1 MSKSS
6 VYLLFSKILII
17 NIIFLAAACNWAPKT
32 EKDLQIFR
40 YNESAGISTL
50 DPAFAKDLPHIW
62 ACNQL
67 YNGLVTLDKD
77 LDILPAIAKHWII
90 DSTARIY
97 TFTLRDD
104 VYFHESEV
112 FENKSR
118 IVTAQDFVY
127 SFNRLLS
134 PGLSS
139 PGTWI
144 FNQVAQSDGKYA
156 FNALNDTTLEIRLSS
171 PFPAFLGV
179 LAMTYASV
187 VPEEAI
193 AFYGSN
199 FRNNPVG
206 TGPFR
211 FQYWKEGVKLVFW
224 KNTQYFEWENGSQ
237 LPFLDAVS
245 ISFLIDRQ
253 TAFLEF
259 VKENL
264 DFMSGIDARYKDEL
278 LSRDGQLRSKYTDY
292 IQLISQPY
300 LNTEYLGI
308 FIGEGQGAGPQQ
320 PLMNKSVRQ
329 AINYAIDR
337 QKMLRFLRNG
347 IGMPGHA
354 GMIPYGMPGHDSLG
368 QIGYT
373 FNPIKARELIAKS
386 GFEKPQITITTT
398 ADYVDI
404 IKFVQSQLNDVGFDA
419 RIEVSPAATMREM
432 RAQGKLQIFRASWVA
447 DYPDAENYLSL
458 FTSANFTPA
467 GPNYTH
473 FTNAGFDELYNKALI
488 ETNPDKRSL
497 LYAKMDSLMMNEA
510 PVVVLYYDKV
520 LRFVNKRVQG
530 LGSNPVNMLDLKR
543 VRLSDSH

>member
-1 MSKSS
+1 MTKLS
-6 VYLLFSKILII
+6 VGFLFSMILALVLLFWLSS
-17 NIIFLAAACNWAPKT
+17 CNRRSLDESGK
-32 EKDLQIFR
+32 QIFR

-67 YNGLVTLDKD
+67 YNGLVALDEE
-77 LDILPAIAKHWII
+77 LTIIPAIAKSWTI
-90 DSTARIY
+90 DSTALIY
-97 TFTLRDD
+97 TFILRDD
-104 VYFHESEV
+104 IYFHESEV
-112 FENKSR
+112 FDNKTR
-118 IVTAQDFVY
+118 IVTAHDFVY
-127 SFNRLLS
+127 SFNRLLA

-144 FNQVAQSDGKYA
+144 FNQVAKSHGNYA

-187 VPEEAI
+187 VPKEAVES
-193 AFYGSN
+193 YGAA
-199 FRNNPVG
+199 FRNKPVG

-211 FQYWKEGVKLVFW
+211 FQYWKEGVKLVLR
-224 KNTQYFEWENGSQ
+224 KNPDYFEQENGSQ
-237 LPFLDAVS
+237 LPYIDAVS

-259 VKENL
+259 IKENL

-278 LSRDGQLRSKYTDY
+278 LSRDGQLRSKYSDR
-292 IQLISQPY
+292 IQLIRQPY

-308 FIGEGQGAGPQQ
+308 FIGDDQSVDPHH
-320 PLMNKSVRQ
+320 PLLDKSVRQ
-329 AINYAIDR
+329 AMSYGIDR

-347 IGMPGHA
+347 IGVPGHA
-354 GMIPYGMPGHDSLG
+354 GMIPFGMPGHDSIG
-368 QIGYT
+368 QSGYSY
-373 FNPIKARELIAKS
+373 NQAKARELLAGS

-404 IKFVQSQLNDVGFDA
+404 IKFVQSQLNDIGFDA
-419 RIEVSPAATMREM
+419 RIEVSPAASMREM

-458 FTSANFTPA
+458 FTTANFTPA

-473 FTNAGFDELYNKALI
+473 FSNAVFDELYHKALS
-488 ETNPDKRSL
+488 ETDPVKRNS
-497 LYAKMDSLMMNEA
+497 LYASMDSLMMTDA
-510 PVVVLYYDKV
+510 PVVVLYYDEV
-520 LRFVNKRVQG
+520 LRFVNKRVKG

-543 VRLSDSH
+543 VRL